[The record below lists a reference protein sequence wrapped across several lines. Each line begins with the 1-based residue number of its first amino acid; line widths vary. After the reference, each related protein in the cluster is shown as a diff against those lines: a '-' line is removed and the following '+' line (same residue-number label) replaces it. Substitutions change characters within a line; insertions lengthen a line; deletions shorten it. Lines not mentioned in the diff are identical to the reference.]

1 MVSDEFG
8 AWVDFAMVLTMV
20 SDVHDEV
27 VGMQNDCLKG
37 NDGARETYR
46 NALHDRDLGLLQGYI
61 SRARDLVGNAFFFYR
76 M

>member
-1 MVSDEFG
+1 MASDVFG
-8 AWVDFAMVLTMV
+8 AWVDFVMVLTMV

-27 VGMQNDCLKG
+27 VGMQNGCPKG

-46 NALHDRDLGLLQGYI
+46 NALHDRDLGLLQVYT
-61 SRARDLVGNAFFFYR
+61 SRARDSVENAFFSCH